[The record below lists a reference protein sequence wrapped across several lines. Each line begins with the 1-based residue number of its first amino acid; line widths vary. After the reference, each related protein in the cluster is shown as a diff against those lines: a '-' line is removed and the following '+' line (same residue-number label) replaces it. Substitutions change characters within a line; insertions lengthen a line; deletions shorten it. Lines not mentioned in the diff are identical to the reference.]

1 MKIIKQHGIIL
12 NKPDTITNLDIY
24 KYLEMIG
31 RTCYK
36 SENKIDDTSAPKFI
50 DMLNRNHHWAML

>member
-12 NKPDTITNLDIY
+12 NKPNSIANLDIY
-24 KYLEMIG
+24 KYHEMIG

-36 SENKIDDTSAPKFI
+36 SENKIDDNS
-50 DMLNRNHHWAML
+50 